1 MRFIRLVLTGVFC
14 ASVSAPALACV
25 DPTDPSSYTSDGEL
39 TGEACA
45 IERSA
50 LEVAVKTRPQ
60 GGGPA
65 PRPIPGW
72 GGNYRPDIVT
82 SIPVQVAETLTSDSG
97 GIRDESGSISVR
109 FG

>member
-1 MRFIRLVLTGVFC
+1 MRFMRLALTGVVF
-14 ASVSAPALACV
+14 AAISAPALACV
-25 DPTDPSSYTSDGEL
+25 DPTDPSSYTSGGEL

-45 IERSA
+45 VGKAPQE
-50 LEVAVKTRPQ
+50 LAVKTRPN

-72 GGNYRPDIVT
+72 GSHYGPDIVEP
-82 SIPVQVAETLTSDSG
+82 IPVQVAETLTSDG
-97 GIRDESGSISVR
+97 EGIRDESGSIIVR